1 MNEKLFF
8 KVRLYFTAIV
18 TLAIFSLLSWNY
30 FHGGVPSH
38 HILNDRNLPEIS
50 NWWGCLLLPLLVW
63 YLFYTLKKRV
73 VGVDDENQKLKLFPV
88 KIIYA
93 FIGSLILGI
102 LLSVFFTLGYENFPA
117 YILLVILVS
126 GLFFPI
132 YRAEYVL
139 GFVIGMTFTF
149 GAVLPTGVAII
160 LALIGVFFYMCIR
173 PLILYVVSRFLF
185 VVVSRGQKTAK

>member
-18 TLAIFSLLSWNY
+18 AIAIFSLLFWNY
-30 FHGGVPSH
+30 FHRGVPSH
-38 HILNDRNLPEIS
+38 HILNDENLPKIS
-50 NWWGCLLLPLLVW
+50 NWWGGFLLPLLTW
-63 YLFYTLKKRV
+63 FLFFSLKKRF
-73 VGVDDENQKLKLFPV
+73 VDIEDENQKAQRFPK

-93 FIGSLILGI
+93 FIGALSLGI

-117 YILLVILVS
+117 YILLIILVS
-126 GLFFPI
+126 GFFFPI
-132 YRAEYVL
+132 YRAEYFL

-149 GAVLPTGVAII
+149 GAVLPAAVGFI
-160 LALIGVFFYMCIR
+160 LALIGVFLYHCIR

-185 VVVSRGQKTAK
+185 VVVSRGQKTTK

>member
-30 FHGGVPSH
+30 FHVGVPSH

-50 NWWGCLLLPLLVW
+50 NWWGCLLLPILVW

-126 GLFFPI
+126 GLFFAI
-132 YRAEYVL
+132 YRAEYFL

-160 LALIGVFFYMCIR
+160 LALIGAFFYMCIR

>member
-132 YRAEYVL
+132 YRAEYFL

-160 LALIGVFFYMCIR
+160 LALIGAFFYMCIR

-185 VVVSRGQKTAK
+185 VVVSRRQKTAK

>member
-1 MNEKLFF
+1 MNKKLFF

-30 FHGGVPSH
+30 LHGGVPSH

-50 NWWGCLLLPLLVW
+50 NWWGCLLLPILVW
-63 YLFYTLKKRV
+63 FLFYTLKKR
-73 VGVDDENQKLKLFPV
+73 VGVDDENQKLQRFPV

>member
-30 FHGGVPSH
+30 FHGGVPSL

-50 NWWGCLLLPLLVW
+50 NWWGCLLLPILVW
-63 YLFYTLKKRV
+63 FLFYTLKKR
-73 VGVDDENQKLKLFPV
+73 VGVDDENQKLQRFPV

-132 YRAEYVL
+132 YRAEYFL

-160 LALIGVFFYMCIR
+160 LALIGAFFYMCIR
-173 PLILYVVSRFLF
+173 PSILYVVSRFLF
-185 VVVSRGQKTAK
+185 VVVSRRQKTAK